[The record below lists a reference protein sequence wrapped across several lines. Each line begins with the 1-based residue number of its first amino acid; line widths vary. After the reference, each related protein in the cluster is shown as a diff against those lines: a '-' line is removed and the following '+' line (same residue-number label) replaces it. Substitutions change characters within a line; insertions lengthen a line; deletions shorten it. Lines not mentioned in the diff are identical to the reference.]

1 MVMTRNVGMCAA
13 LAALVTLAGCDPA
26 ARVGPDVLATAA
38 GHQLSV
44 EEAAQLLSGQNEL
57 PAQAEVV
64 EALADLWIDYTLLAT
79 AAARDA
85 SLAEVDIS
93 PLIRLQEEQEVVFRL
108 REQVIEVD
116 TTVTDEELLAA
127 FERDAPGV
135 AVRARHILFTYPDGA
150 TPMERDSVRSLAA
163 TVRERIRG
171 GEDFA
176 VLAREYSQDPGSA
189 AQGGDLGFFQRGQMV
204 ASFDSAA
211 FSLPTGEVS
220 EPVDSPFGLHVIRV
234 EERQVPDF
242 DEVRDQFRQQYIG
255 SRVQAA
261 ESEYVNSIQGP
272 ANLQVQEGAAAVV
285 RELAARP
292 QTNLRGRA
300 ASRALVTFEG
310 GSYTAGDFQ
319 EWVQGQSPAFRSQ
332 FQGAQAEQLDG
343 LLESLSLGRVL
354 VAEARRRGVE
364 LSATERE
371 ELTDEARSRLAA
383 ATAGMGFAGIQ
394 ADEGETLHQAIHQRV
409 LLTLEEML
417 RGERDV
423 VPLGAIAYSLRR
435 GERTEVYEA
444 AVQRTVL
451 RLSELRSSGAG
462 TIPPGLQLPGLE
474 PGQPLPVP
482 NTP

>member
-1 MVMTRNVGMCAA
+1 MTRNVGISAA
-13 LAALVTLAGCDPA
+13 LIALVILAGCDPA

-44 EEAAQLLSGQNEL
+44 EEAAQLLSSQDEL
-57 PAQAEVV
+57 PAQAEVI

-85 SLAEVDIS
+85 SLAGVDIS

-108 REQVIEVD
+108 REQVIQVD
-116 TTVTDEELLAA
+116 TTVSDEELQAA

-150 TPMERDSVRSLAA
+150 TPMQRDSVRALAA
-163 TVRERIRG
+163 SVRRRIQG
-171 GEDFA
+171 GEDFGA
-176 VLAREYSQDPGSA
+176 LAREYSRDPGSA

-211 FSLPTGEVS
+211 FSLATGELS
-220 EPVDSPFGLHVIRV
+220 DPVESPFGLHVLRV
-234 EERQVPDF
+234 DERQVPDF
-242 DEVRDQFRQQYIG
+242 DEVREEFRQQYIG
-255 SRVQAA
+255 GRIQAV
-261 ESEYVNSIQGP
+261 ESDYVNSVQGP
-272 ANLQVQEGAAAVV
+272 ANIQVQEGAAAVV

-300 ASRALVTFEG
+300 ASRALVTFVG
-310 GSYTAGDFQ
+310 GRYTAGDFQ

-343 LLESLSLGRVL
+343 LLESLTLGRVL
-354 VAEARRRGVE
+354 VAEARRQGIE
-364 LSATERE
+364 LTAAERQ

-383 ATAGMGFAGIQ
+383 ATAAMGFSNMEAAAGESL
-394 ADEGETLHQAIHQRV
+394 DQAIHRRV
-409 LLTLEEML
+409 LQTLEEML
-417 RGERDV
+417 DGQRDV

-435 GERTEVYEA
+435 GERTGINEA
-444 AVQRTVL
+444 AVQRTVV
-451 RLSELRSSGAG
+451 RLAELRASSGG
-462 TIPPGLQLPGLE
+462 LPPGFQLPGLE
-474 PGQPLPVP
+474 PGLPLPGP
-482 NTP
+482 GTP